1 MCVCMYSL
9 SSCHSY
15 EEEKLLTETFLQF
28 NAFFVRFFPLF
39 LAKAR
44 ADSCS
49 NPSRQPSTVFQYE
62 LMKQHFWS
70 TFQLQSDERE
80 TRKQLMYLQTQSSL
94 TLFVLCSF
102 ELSAAL
108 NKAAFILTYGFL
120 FPFRAGIVCRA
131 SRFPCVRSK
140 CEMLLPFNR
149 PSGLRVHFNLF
160 SPVLLY
166 RSHVVLNIIW
176 PF

>member
-1 MCVCMYSL
+1 MYSL

-15 EEEKLLTETFLQF
+15 GEEKLLTETFSQF
-28 NAFFVRFFPLF
+28 NAFFLRFFLF
-39 LAKAR
+39 LAKAH

-49 NPSRQPSTVFQYE
+49 NSSRQPSTVFQYE
-62 LMKQHFWS
+62 LMKPHFCS

-80 TRKQLMYLQTQSSL
+80 TRKQLTYLQTQSSL

-102 ELSAAL
+102 ELSAAP

-131 SRFPCVRSK
+131 SRSPCVRSK
-140 CEMLLPFNR
+140 
-149 PSGLRVHFNLF
+149 
-160 SPVLLY
+160 
-166 RSHVVLNIIW
+166 
-176 PF
+176 